1 MQTRIKIEMN
11 ECTSQSYSAVLLR
24 IKCVQVIVFAILNI
38 INNYAQKFQ
47 YMYLYMRSA
56 TNRGNERKM
65 RVKVIMAVIFYG
77 KLQVCVID
85 T

>member
-1 MQTRIKIEMN
+1 MN
-11 ECTSQSYSAVLLR
+11 GSINQIYQFCLC
-24 IKCVQVIVFAILNI
+24 CVQVIVFAILNI
-38 INNYAQKFQ
+38 MNNYAQKFQ

-56 TNRGNERKM
+56 TNRGNKM
-65 RVKVIMAVIFYG
+65 KKRVKVIMAVIFYG